1 MKIKLIA
8 AAFILNAT
16 FLSAQTA
23 SSKAV
28 NGSGDVVEHKAGARG
43 EDPEVKKEKRVNSNN
58 TETKLV
64 QPPSKGARSRG
75 GYCAVV
81 FDNHSSYYL
90 DCYIDGYYEGYVGPY
105 SNGSMT
111 VLGGITRAYAKA
123 ESYDGSYRSWGPVVA
138 DCAYSTFTMT
148 IYSTFYNSSVE

>member
-8 AAFILNAT
+8 AAFILNAA

-23 SSKAV
+23 PSKAE

-43 EDPEVKKEKRVNSNN
+43 ADPEVKKEKRANSAT
-58 TETKLV
+58 TETKVV

-75 GYCAVV
+75 GYCSVV
-81 FDNHSSYYL
+81 FDNWSGYYL

-111 VLGGITRAYAKA
+111 VSGGITRAYAKA
-123 ESYDGSYRSWGPVVA
+123 EFDDGSYRSWGPVTA
-138 DCAYSTFTMT
+138 NCAYSTLTMT